1 MIKWL
6 KEGFRWTK
14 RLKNERGSAL
24 VELAFCLPMLLILV
38 FGLIDFSQIIFCK
51 QVICGLTRQGSN
63 LASRG
68 TSLADTLS
76 ALSTQGAALH
86 IGTKGRIIV
95 TEVADVKGKPQIKDQ
110 VESSTGIVVTS
121 AVGTG
126 IGNPASVPSSANT
139 VLNAGQTLYVT
150 EVYYSYTP
158 VTPIGNFLRASV
170 SPTLYESAY
179 F

>member
-1 MIKWL
+1 MFKRL
-6 KEGFRWTK
+6 KQGFRWTK

-24 VELAFCLPMLLILV
+24 VELALCLPMLLILV
-38 FGLIDFSQIIFCK
+38 FGLIDFSQIIFSK

-68 TSLADTLS
+68 TSLPDTLS

-86 IGTKGRIIV
+86 IDTKGRIIV

-110 VESSTGIVVTS
+110 VESPTGIAVTS
-121 AVGTG
+121 EVGSG
-126 IGNPASVPSSANT
+126 VGNPANVPSSAKT
-139 VLNAGQTLYVT
+139 LLNAGQTIYVT

-158 VTPIGNFLRASV
+158 VTPIGNFLRTSLRAC
-170 SPTLYESAY
+170 
-179 F
+179 